1 MKNIQESFKYTKSIA
16 DIISESLED
25 VQVDEGLKDV
35 LNVIK
40 AKFKQAYEYLK
51 GVVIRSG
58 LYYLPVDNEG
68 NELPAITP
76 LTAGQAYKD
85 GVIDSSNTT
94 IILNKEG
101 SRIVGLNTNL
111 NMVKKMYGNEKTIHY
126 WESLY
131 ESSDS
136 EVADINEVKLEAE
149 DPEAVYN
156 RICDNKEL
164 QDEIK
169 MHIKYPDMA
178 PLLIWGAPGIGKTAI
193 VTEVCKAMASEVG
206 KYDMIFKTLSN
217 ETPDNFTLP
226 KYVSIDGQEKA
237 ADVPKTWLPVYK
249 STGDAVL
256 DKEMDDK
263 LGKGLLFIDELSRAT
278 QQVLNVVLP
287 LINEKKFNEYK
298 VGSGWTIIAASNR
311 REDDTDSQSEL
322 SSALLNRFD
331 HIFYEPTVHTWRQ
344 WADKQNYISPLLL
357 QWLSMPKSENMSG
370 GKFYYWDPNQ
380 DREDGMSTA
389 IMCTPRA
396 WTNAMR
402 KLARYHH
409 TGSLEGFKIFDIP
422 TNIIKRVLNGC
433 IPAAAI
439 DSFMAFLETVSQ
451 IGNFD
456 RAVESVWKNGG
467 KDLKIDKKILNKITL
482 PLAQLVISAHAKEL
496 PTTEEFESL
505 ATWVSS
511 TGSDQLASYIL
522 DLFKQVFV
530 INAAKGLE
538 NNENSL
544 NELFTL
550 HRRAELGILQDSEY
564 DFTRKVYADQYGD
577 FFKYWKLNIDL
588 IKDPDSVLKHMP
600 DWYKGMVIL
609 GKKFGDTFKS
619 AIIDGKSALG

>member
-1 MKNIQESFKYTKSIA
+1 MKNIQESFRYTKSIA

-40 AKFKQAYEYLK
+40 TKFKQAYEYLK
-51 GVVIRSG
+51 GIVVKAGI
-58 LYYLPVDNEG
+58 YYVPVTQEGEILPG
-68 NELPAITP
+68 ITP
-76 LTAGQAYKD
+76 MTTGQAYKEGYLD
-85 GVIDSSNTT
+85 KNSTT
-94 IILNKEG
+94 VILNKEAAK
-101 SRIVGLNTNL
+101 IVGLNTNL
-111 NMVKKMYGNEKTIHY
+111 NAVEKMYGSEKTIHY
-126 WESLY
+126 WDQLY
-131 ESSDS
+131 ESINND
-136 EVADINEVKLEAE
+136 EANVNEVKLVAD
-149 DPEAVYN
+149 DPGAVYN
-156 RICDNKEL
+156 RICDTKDL
-164 QDEIK
+164 IDEIK
-169 MHIKYPDMA
+169 MHVEYRDLA

-193 VTEVCKAMASEVG
+193 VRCVCDAMKSKVG
-206 KYDMIFKTLSN
+206 KYDLIFKTLSN

-226 KYVSIDGQEKA
+226 KYVEIDGQDKA
-237 ADVPKTWLPVYK
+237 TDVPKTWLPVYK
-249 STGDAVL
+249 PTGDPAKDVIL
-256 DKEMDDK
+256 DENCGQGMM
-263 LGKGLLFIDELSRAT
+263 FIDELSRAT
-278 QQVLNVVLP
+278 PQVLNVILP
-287 LINEKKFNEYK
+287 LINEREFNGYK
-298 VGSGWTIIAASNR
+298 VGSGWSIIVASNR
-311 REDDTDSQSEL
+311 LEDDTNSQSEL
-322 SSALLNRFD
+322 SNALLNRFD
-331 HIFYEPTVHTWRQ
+331 QVFYEPTVHTWVA
-344 WADKQNYISPLLL
+344 WAEKQNYMSPVLL
-357 QWLSMPKSENMSG
+357 QWLSMPESENMSG

-380 DREDGMSTA
+380 DNEDGNMTGIWCS
-389 IMCTPRA
+389 PRA

-402 KLARYHH
+402 KLARFHH

-422 TNIIKRVLNGC
+422 HHIIKRVLNGY

-467 KDLKIDKKILNKITL
+467 KDLKIDKKILNKIAL

-538 NNENSL
+538 TKEKSL
-544 NELFTL
+544 NEIFTL
-550 HRRAELGILQDSEY
+550 YRRAELGILQDSEY

-588 IKDPDSVLKHMP
+588 IKDPDSVLKYMP
-600 DWYKGMVIL
+600 NWYKGMAIL